1 MAGNDHTYNV
11 TYANCSIVNDAD
23 SSMKMDVDKDV
34 IEIELRMRLREVNE
48 ENMLF
53 RDELERHETTIE
65 NLKLQC
71 NISEKQL
78 YVCFT
83 WH

>member
-1 MAGNDHTYNV
+1 MAGNNHTYNV
-11 TYANCSIVNDAD
+11 TYANCRSIVNDAD

-78 YVCFT
+78 YVYFT
-83 WH
+83 W